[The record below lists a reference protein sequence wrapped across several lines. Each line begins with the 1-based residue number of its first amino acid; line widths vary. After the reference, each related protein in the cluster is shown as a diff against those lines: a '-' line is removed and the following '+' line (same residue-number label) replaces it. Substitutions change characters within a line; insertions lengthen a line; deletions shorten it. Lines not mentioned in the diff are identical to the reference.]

1 MTMATDKQKQ
11 IPLDTELEDLPQE
24 MRWREWMGRVE
35 AVIFASP
42 KPVTREALS
51 LVVGESCNVDLIIED
66 IQEELQARPYELVF
80 VAGGWHHR
88 TRPRFVA
95 TINLGAGMKDKASEL
110 SKTEMLVLASIA
122 YQQPITRADLGQMFG
137 KEISRDLISRL
148 RSKKLIDNGPRSPQ
162 PGAPY
167 TYVTTPEFL
176 STFGLENLGGLPD
189 LEMLED
195 AGLLETLEGE
205 DSLLNEM
212 PLMSESEFTTEGSAP
227 GVLVKPETL

>member
-1 MTMATDKQKQ
+1 MAIDKQKQ
-11 IPLDTELEDLPQE
+11 IPLDIELEDLPQE

-51 LVVGESCNVDLIIED
+51 LVVGKSCNVDLIIED
-66 IQEELQARPYELVF
+66 ILEELQARPYELVF
-80 VAGGWHHR
+80 VVGGWHHR
-88 TRPRFVA
+88 TRPRFVTA
-95 TINLGAGMKDKASEL
+95 INLSTSIKDKTTEL

-122 YQQPITRADLGQMFG
+122 YQQPITRAGLGQMLG

-148 RSKKLIDNGPRSPQ
+148 RSKKLIGNGPRSPH

-205 DSLLNEM
+205 DSVLEDM
-212 PLMSESEFTTEGSAP
+212 PLMSG
-227 GVLVKPETL
+227 G

>member
-1 MTMATDKQKQ
+1 MTMAPNKQKQ
-11 IPLDTELEDLPQE
+11 TPLDTELEDLPPE

-42 KPVTREALS
+42 KPVAREALS
-51 LVVGESCNVDLIIED
+51 LVVGRSCNVDLIIED

-95 TINLGAGMKDKASEL
+95 AINLSANIKDKAAEL

-122 YQQPITRADLGQMFG
+122 YQQPITRADLGQMSG

-148 RSKKLIDNGPRSPQ
+148 RSKKLIGNGPRSPQ

-176 STFGLENLGGLPD
+176 STFGLDNLSGLPD

-195 AGLLETLEGE
+195 AGLLETLESE

-212 PLMSESEFTTEGSAP
+212 PLM
-227 GVLVKPETL
+227 

>member
-1 MTMATDKQKQ
+1 VTMATDKKKQ
-11 IPLDTELEDLPQE
+11 AILDTEREDLPPE

-51 LVVGESCNVDLIIED
+51 LVIGKSCNVDLIIED

-88 TRPRFVA
+88 TKSRFVA
-95 TINLGAGMKDKASEL
+95 AINLSTGTNNKTAEL

-122 YQQPITRADLGQMFG
+122 YQQPITRAELGRMSG

-148 RSKKLIDNGPRSPQ
+148 RSKKLIGNGPRSPQ

-176 STFGLENLGGLPD
+176 ATFGLVNIGSLPD
-189 LEMLED
+189 LEMLKD
-195 AGLLETLEGE
+195 AGLLEKSEDEHGVLE
-205 DSLLNEM
+205 SL
-212 PLMSESEFTTEGSAP
+212 PLMTEG
-227 GVLVKPETL
+227 

>member
-1 MTMATDKQKQ
+1 MAPDKQKQ

-51 LVVGESCNVDLIIED
+51 LVVGKQCNVDLIIED

-88 TRPRFVA
+88 TRPRFVTA
-95 TINLGAGMKDKASEL
+95 INLSSSIKDKAAEL

-122 YQQPITRADLGQMFG
+122 YQQPITRADLGQMSG

-148 RSKKLIDNGPRSPQ
+148 RSKKLIGNGPRSPQ

-176 STFGLENLGGLPD
+176 SMFGLENLGGLPD
-189 LEMLED
+189 LE
-195 AGLLETLEGE
+195 LLENAGTKH
-205 DSLLNEM
+205 
-212 PLMSESEFTTEGSAP
+212 
-227 GVLVKPETL
+227 LVD